1 MDKYYVVIAGNGVT
15 SRANLEALMEDHFYA
30 KGADGVLHVVEDGKL
45 SQGKTYA
52 TQLATDKGK
61 AVVNYGLTDALEKAD
76 KANAVCFILW
86 SDEDAESQQA
96 LAIATQ
102 LGVQCY
108 DLTDGLHPLNPVTDV
123 KPIVDPVIPEKESL
137 TVVTPEIDAGYVEPA
152 DEDDTEE
159 EDEDDEEDFDELDT
173 IYYGIEAI
181 AKVFAKAIVD
191 EMENRKKGV

>member
-1 MDKYYVVIAGNGVT
+1 MEKYYVVIAGNGVT

-30 KGADGVLHVVEDGKL
+30 KGADGVLHVVEDGKM

-61 AVVNYGLTDALEKAD
+61 AVVNYSLADALEKTD
-76 KANAVCFILW
+76 KANTVCFILW

-96 LAIATQ
+96 LAVATQ
-102 LGVQCY
+102 LGILCY

-123 KPIVDPVIPEKESL
+123 KPIVDPVIPVKE
-137 TVVTPEIDAGYVEPA
+137 TFTPAPKVEEDYVEPA

-159 EDEDDEEDFDELDT
+159 EEDDEEDYDDVDT
-173 IYYGIEAI
+173 LYFGVEAI
-181 AKVFAKAIVD
+181 AKIFAKAIVD
-191 EMENRKKGV
+191 EMENRKKGVQA